1 MTQNGKHRLIILRPS
16 EVFASPIDA
25 LKATG
30 IRDFTG
36 IELTHFELPTVA
48 AIVGKDGLPLAEA
61 SGFLFEKA
69 ILSKGITGDTPRTYG
84 EALLD
89 WLNYLDAC
97 GCRCIDA
104 SEERLGLYR
113 LHQLGPKPRGRG
125 HSSSTAALR
134 IIVAQEFHR
143 WGQRTQRMTSPL
155 GEFLEASRQDGG
167 GRRSHNRRSRN
178 PNSLLPPPDKRLPRV
193 LTQEE
198 VVRLFNVAP
207 RPFILMFRW
216 AVATGMRRVEVCDLR
231 LKQLPSPTVVSRQ
244 DGGLL
249 MIDVRRKG
257 GATKSVAVPSRL
269 VEETNWYVLAER
281 PGQSQDEDAHVFIVS
296 PGQSVSR
303 QRLSRVFREC
313 ADAIGSKATLHHL
326 RHTFAVNVLHS
337 LNHYEGAG
345 QAMNP
350 LKTLQ
355 VLLGH
360 SSLETTQIY
369 LQALSMSSD
378 AVRQALDYLYGGTVE
393 RGS

>member
-1 MTQNGKHRLIILRPS
+1 MAHSGKHRLIILRPN
-16 EVFASPIDA
+16 EMFATPRDA

-30 IRDFTG
+30 IPDLTG
-36 IELTHFELPTVA
+36 IELAHFDLPRVA
-48 AIVGKDGLPLAEA
+48 VIVGKDGLPLAEA
-61 SGFLFEKA
+61 SGFLLEKA
-69 ILSKGITGDTPRTYG
+69 VLSKGITSDTSRTYG

-113 LHQLGPKPRGRG
+113 LHQLAPKPSGRG
-125 HSSSTAALR
+125 LLSSTATLR
-134 IIVAQEFHR
+134 IVVAQEFHR

-155 GEFLEASRQDGG
+155 GAFLEKSGQAGR
-167 GRRSHNRRSRN
+167 GRRPHDHRRRN
-178 PNSLLPPPDKRLPRV
+178 PNSLLPAVDKRLPRV

-198 VVRLFNVAP
+198 IVRLFNVAP

-216 AVATGMRRVEVCDLR
+216 AIATGMRRVEVCDLR
-231 LKQLPSPTVVSRQ
+231 LKQLPSPAAVSRQ

-257 GATKSVAVPSRL
+257 GATKSVAVPSQL
-269 VEETNWYVLAER
+269 VDETNWYVLTER
-281 PGQSQDEDAHVFIVS
+281 LNVSQDEDAHVFVGS
-296 PGQSVSR
+296 RGQNISR

-345 QAMNP
+345 QPMNP
-350 LKTLQ
+350 LKCLQ

-360 SSLETTQIY
+360 SSIETTQIY

-378 AVRQALDYLYGGTVE
+378 AVRQTLDYLYGGTVE
-393 RGS
+393 GNS